1 MASKETKIS
10 SVEIYN
16 GKVIK
21 LRKDLVKIENS
32 DVEAYREII
41 THNGGCCALIKT
53 KEGKIK
59 FVKQFRYAYN
69 EFTLELPAGKCEV
82 GEKPIETITREVEEE
97 AGIIPN
103 NIIELGMMYPSPGYT
118 NEIIHLYYIDDYKN
132 AKVHFDEDEDLDL
145 LEFTMD
151 EALEMIENGKIVDA
165 KTIILIYKC
174 LKYFKK

>member
-132 AKVHFDEDEDLDL
+132 SKAHFDEDEDLDL
-145 LEFTMD
+145 LEFTLD
-151 EALEMIENGKIVDA
+151 EALEMIENGRILDA